1 MNGRKQ
7 DKPLK
12 LDIPFDDALRRL
24 VRTSPAELAES
35 IAAEK
40 KARESVGKTS
50 TQEAESSALGRSD

>member
-1 MNGRKQ
+1 MKGRKQ

-24 VRTSPAELAES
+24 IRTSPAEVAES

-40 KARESVGKTS
+40 KAKESVDKAANKN
-50 TQEAESSALGRSD
+50 AENEQVERFD